1 MKRLLLLLL
10 PLAAFGLAVDDIKT
24 SQVTTVTPFP
34 AYADRFTTPVANSLW
49 GFDASKHPVNVTV
62 GSGLSLSGDT
72 LTAAGAGTGTV
83 TSFSAG
89 TLAPL
94 FTTSVATAT
103 TTPSLTF
110 ALSSFAA
117 NRVLAGPASGAA
129 APPTVRALVAADIP
143 ALPYQPTGTYVTG
156 VSGTA
161 PIASSGDTAPAIS
174 ISQAGPSSDGYLSA
188 ADFALFYN
196 KQPAGAY
203 LTSVT
208 TDLPLS
214 GAGTSASHLAI
225 AQANGVTNG
234 YLSSADWAV
243 FNAKASPGNYITAL
257 TGDVTASGP
266 GSSVATLAS
275 TAVTP
280 GSYTSANI
288 TVDAK
293 GRVTAAANGSGGAGT
308 VTSIQVSGGTTG
320 LSFTGGPVT
329 TSGTITASGTLAIT
343 NGGTGQTAANAALNA
358 FLPTQSGQSGKFLT
372 TNGSNTSWGTPV
384 GAVASIT
391 GTAGQVLVNGST
403 SPAAGAVTLS
413 LPAAIAGVNS
423 LTSATGQPLTLT
435 TLDTNQDINLTPN
448 GTGAVNVT
456 NGHTF
461 SIGGPNTNGFIFE
474 AHATGATPLIFYGTS
489 ETTGIYVQQINSSSA
504 SGTFRMDRSR
514 GTTAS
519 PTNVQDGDLLLEIKG
534 FGYNNSTTYNEG
546 GGMQIIVRGAPSG
559 TTMPTAIEFRT
570 RATTTS
576 SRKAG
581 ITPAG
586 NFYVSTTANDET
598 GLTGGG
604 GIKATSTTEATAGGG
619 SIITAGGIY
628 SAKKIITASTL
639 STAAGNAWNLGA
651 ANVVSPTAP
660 NRTIAVVIDGTTYY
674 LAAKTTN
681 D

>member
-1 MKRLLLLLL
+1 MKSIALFLVLLMVAR
-10 PLAAFGLAVDDIKT
+10 AA
-24 SQVTTVTPFP
+24 PN
-34 AYADRFTTPVANSLW
+34 TPVNNLIVQTA
-49 GFDASKHPVNVTV
+49 
-62 GSGLSLSGDT
+62 GSAQTGLLQGNGAT
-72 LTAAGAGTGTV
+72 PTAAA
-83 TSFSAG
+83 
-89 TLAPL
+89 
-94 FTTSVATAT
+94 
-103 TTPSLTF
+103 
-110 ALSSFAA
+110 
-117 NRVLAGPASGAA
+117 
-129 APPTVRALVAADIP
+129 
-143 ALPYQPTGTYVTG
+143 
-156 VSGTA
+156 
-161 PIASSGDTAPAIS
+161 
-174 ISQAGPSSDGYLSA
+174 
-188 ADFALFYN
+188 
-196 KQPAGAY
+196 
-203 LTSVT
+203 
-208 TDLPLS
+208 
-214 GAGTSASHLAI
+214 
-225 AQANGVTNG
+225 
-234 YLSSADWAV
+234 
-243 FNAKASPGNYITAL
+243 
-257 TGDVTASGP
+257 
-266 GSSVATLAS
+266 
-275 TAVTP
+275 
-280 GSYTSANI
+280 TSANI
-288 TVDAK
+288 STALDLIGSTRGSLLYRGAS
-293 GRVTAAANGSGGAGT
+293 GWSFRVP
-308 VTSIQVSGGTTG
+308 GTTG
-320 LSFTGGPVT
+320 YVLTSAGAGADPVW
-329 TSGTITASGTLAIT
+329 SPEGHLGDVVS
-343 NGGTGQTAANAALNA
+343 
-358 FLPTQSGQSGKFLT
+358 
-372 TNGSNTSWGTPV
+372 
-384 GAVASIT
+384 VA

-413 LPAAIAGVNS
+413 LPTAIAGVNS

-474 AHATGATPLIFYGTS
+474 AHATGTTPLIFYGTS
-489 ETTGIYVQQINSSSA
+489 ETTGIYLQQINSSSA

-660 NRTIAVVIDGTTYY
+660 NRTITVVIDGTTYY